1 MKAKVGK
8 LVAGIIALAWVLLWA
23 QPPLLADELQPAQPP
38 SEQKL
43 PGDLVPEQTPAGQN
57 QSVPYQE
64 YRVGGRLE
72 RVTVTRENGFTE
84 IYHNNRTDTVW
95 SAQENELGEVP
106 NMRQWVIRTW

>member
-1 MKAKVGK
+1 MKAKTGK
-8 LVAGIIALAWVLLWA
+8 LVAGAIALAWVLLWA

-38 SEQKL
+38 SALKL
-43 PGDLVPEQTPAGQN
+43 PGDLIPEQTPTGQN

-72 RVTVTRENGFTE
+72 RVTVPRENGFTE